1 MGFTQHLIW
10 NAQMFPD
17 NILYCSTFCLL
28 LLQITSKHE
37 VKQITPAGKQG
48 RVYIKEKKG
57 FTEAVVKPQEKTQ
70 KGLEHVS

>member
-17 NILYCSTFCLL
+17 NILYYSTFCLL
-28 LLQITSKHE
+28 LLQITNKHE
-37 VKQITPAGKQG
+37 AKQITPAGKQG
-48 RVYIKEKKG
+48 RAYIKEKKG
-57 FTEAVVKPQEKTQ
+57 FTEAVVKPQEKTP

>member
-1 MGFTQHLIW
+1 MSFTQHLIW

-17 NILYCSTFCLL
+17 NILYYSTFSLL
-28 LLQITSKHE
+28 LLQISSKHE

-48 RVYIKEKKG
+48 RVYIKENKG

-70 KGLEHVS
+70 KGLEHVH

>member
-1 MGFTQHLIW
+1 
-10 NAQMFPD
+10 MFPD

-48 RVYIKEKKG
+48 RVYIKENKG